1 MRTLGV
7 LVLALGVGATS
18 LTLMTP
24 AAHAKPKAKAGGAAP
39 AASADE
45 VNKLKAVRLG
55 DPKAGVFKWGNSPED
70 VLAQVKAAVEK
81 KYQPLIEAAA
91 QDPGKQHRIRGEME
105 KELNA
110 ITKSYTKFEGQKS
123 GWDVSI
129 IGPEFQQNTGEA
141 VIVAKEEVWTR
152 YFFFFEGA
160 LYKMFLAFNRDAIE
174 GKSFRDFG
182 KEMESKYGRARE
194 VFRDEKTKTG
204 IRRLLDHFEW
214 NAGGDRLRLVDRSE
228 FYGVFCL
235 VLTEGK
241 VSDRVMAKR
250 KIVNPEQTRHDS
262 LVEAVTAKDKG
273 DRDSNDN
280 IVDRLTGK
288 EIKKPGE
295 ERHGDIVVPSPSAS
309 PSTSPPSSAPSSAST
324 SPPAATE
331 PPKTSAPPLE
341 REPSGAPAPASS
353 SNKKGKGKKGGVLDG
368 LDL

>member
-1 MRTLGV
+1 MRTLEV
-7 LVLALGVGATS
+7 LVLALGLGATS
-18 LTLMTP
+18 LTLTTP
-24 AAHAKPKAKAGGAAP
+24 AAAAKAKAKSGGAAP
-39 AASADE
+39 TATAEE

-55 DPKAGVFKWGNSPED
+55 DPKAGTFKWGNTSDE
-70 VLAQVKAAVEK
+70 VLAQVTAAVEK
-81 KYQPLIEAAA
+81 KYQPTIEAAA
-91 QDPGKQHRIRGEME
+91 QDPGKQQRIRGEME

-110 ITKSYTKFEGQKS
+110 ITSSYTKFEGQKS

-129 IGPEFQQNTGEA
+129 IGPEFQQKTGEA

-152 YFFFFEGA
+152 YFFFYEGA

-182 KEMESKYGRARE
+182 KEMEGKYGKARE
-194 VFRDEKTKTG
+194 VYRDEKTKTG
-204 IRRLLDHFEW
+204 VRRLLDHFEW
-214 NAGGDRLRLVDRSE
+214 NAGPDKLKLVDRSE

-235 VLTEGK
+235 ILFDGK

-250 KIVNPEQTRHDS
+250 KIVNPEQSRHDA
-262 LVEAVTAKDKG
+262 LVEAVTAKDKS

-309 PSTSPPSSAPSSAST
+309 SPASSASP
-324 SPPAATE
+324 SPSASSPAPAATE
-331 PPKTSAPPLE
+331 PPKTYAPPPTE
-341 REPSGAPAPASS
+341 KVPAAAPSTSS
-353 SNKKGKGKKGGVLDG
+353 SGNKKGKGKKGGVLDG